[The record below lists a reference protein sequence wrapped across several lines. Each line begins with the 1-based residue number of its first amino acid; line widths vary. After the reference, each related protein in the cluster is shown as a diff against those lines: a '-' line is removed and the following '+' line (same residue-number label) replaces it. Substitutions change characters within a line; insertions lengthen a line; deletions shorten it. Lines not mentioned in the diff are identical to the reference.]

1 MTIPIRGTVCCDSDI
16 GIDSSWIAEF
26 HMDDGFYDVAVR
38 DRLSGGNYVPPLVG
52 GMLRILSLRLY
63 FFCTSVHNNIHF
75 YVFFL

>member
-38 DRLSGGNYVPPLVG
+38 DRL
-52 GMLRILSLRLY
+52 
-63 FFCTSVHNNIHF
+63 FW
-75 YVFFL
+75 